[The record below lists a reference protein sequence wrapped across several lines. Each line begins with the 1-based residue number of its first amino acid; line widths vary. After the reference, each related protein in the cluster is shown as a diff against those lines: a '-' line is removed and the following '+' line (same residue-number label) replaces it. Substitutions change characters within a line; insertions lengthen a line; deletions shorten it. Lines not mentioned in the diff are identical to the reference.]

1 MTADDAASQDRA
13 GQSRE
18 AVMLYQRRGD
28 FDGALALLQAAGWD
42 RKSSVDLLR
51 TSDERAARA
60 TAVLAALLILVGT
73 LGLILWPDARWVF
86 FALPPWGVER
96 AFRAMTLVRRARAL
110 ER

>member
-1 MTADDAASQDRA
+1 MSAEDAASPERA
-13 GQSRE
+13 AEVRE

-28 FDGALALLQAAGWD
+28 FDGALALLQAAGRD
-42 RKSSVDLLR
+42 RRSSLDLLR

-60 TAVLAALLILVGT
+60 TALLAVVLIVVGVV
-73 LGLILWPDARWVF
+73 GLILWPDARWVF

-96 AFRAMTLVRRARAL
+96 AIRAVTLVRRARAL